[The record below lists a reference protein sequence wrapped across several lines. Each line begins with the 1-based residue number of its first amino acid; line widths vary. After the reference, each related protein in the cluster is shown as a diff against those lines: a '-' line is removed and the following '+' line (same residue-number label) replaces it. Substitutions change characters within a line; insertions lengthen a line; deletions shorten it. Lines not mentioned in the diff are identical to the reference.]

1 MTTTNIIIIITSILA
16 ALLEIIDTSI
26 VNVAVPT
33 MMGNLGVTLDEIS
46 WVSTAYMIANS
57 IVLPIAA
64 WFGSRLGR
72 KRYFTGA
79 IAVFT
84 LASLACGLA
93 PNLPLLVI
101 FRLIQGFAGGALLP
115 TSQMLIQEQFPK
127 EKATLAMGI
136 FGMSVMIGPALGP
149 VLGGYLTD
157 NFGWRS
163 IFNVNVPLGII
174 AGILSYMYIGAP
186 KHETDPSAIPSKAKG
201 TVDWTGFA
209 LLSLGVG
216 CFQYIL
222 ERGQTDGWFD
232 SKSITVVAA
241 LAFLG
246 TAAFIWW
253 ELRVD
258 NPIMNLRLF
267 KSRVVSSGAALM
279 LAFGIVV
286 YALTFVVPVF
296 VDNVVHMTA
305 TQTGLLFIP
314 GSLATSFAMGMVDP
328 LSKKLHPRAL
338 LTLGVGFSAIS
349 VLMMTH
355 FTTATGGDDLFWPLI
370 VRGVGLALLFV
381 PIVTVVN
388 YPFQGEELEQ
398 VSGMMNFFRQIGG
411 SIGIASLSTLLTR
424 FGKQNYLDLMPKM
437 SVLSQGGYQ
446 AYGQIATGAT
456 HANLSTNI
464 GMGLPQTLG
473 IKALWARTMG
483 QSFIMSFDQLC
494 WVIILITVAMLIPT
508 FIMQMPRRMSANL
521 NAH

>member
-1 MTTTNIIIIITSILA
+1 MTPTNIIIIVTSIMA

-84 LASLACGLA
+84 AASLACGLA
-93 PNLPLLVI
+93 PNLPLLVL

-115 TSQMLIQEQFPK
+115 TSQMLITEQFPK

-157 NFGWRS
+157 TFGWRS

-174 AGILSYMYIGAP
+174 AGILSYMYVTSPKYETEAGAAP
-186 KHETDPSAIPSKAKG
+186 RKAKG
-201 TVDWTGFA
+201 SVDWTGFA

-222 ERGQTDGWFD
+222 ERGQADDWFN
-232 SKSITVVAA
+232 SKSITAIA
-241 LAFLG
+241 ILAVIG
-246 TAAFIWW
+246 TLTFIWW
-253 ELRVD
+253 ELRIE
-258 NPIMNLRLF
+258 NPIMNLRLM
-267 KSRVVSSGAALM
+267 KSRVVSGGAFLMAAL
-279 LAFGIVV
+279 GIVI
-286 YALTFVVPVF
+286 YALTFVVPIF

-305 TQTGLLFIP
+305 MQTGLLFIP
-314 GSLATSFAMGMVDP
+314 GSLATSVAMGMVDP
-328 LSKKLHPRAL
+328 AAKKFHPRVLLSFGVAL
-338 LTLGVGFSAIS
+338 CAVS
-349 VLMMTH
+349 VLMMSH
-355 FTTATGGDDLFWPLI
+355 FTTSTGGDDLFWPLI
-370 VRGVGLALLFV
+370 VRGVGLAFLFV
-381 PIVTVVN
+381 PIVTVTN

-424 FGKQNYLDLMPKM
+424 FGKQNYLDLMPKI
-437 SVLSQGGYQ
+437 SPFSPGGNQLY
-446 AYGQIATGAT
+446 AQIAVDTAHSG
-456 HANLSTNI
+456 LSKNI
-464 GMGLPQTLG
+464 GMGMSQTLNV
-473 IKALWARTMG
+473 KALWGRAMG
-483 QSFIMSFDQLC
+483 QSFVMSFDQLC
-494 WVIILITVAMLIPT
+494 WIILFITLAMLIPV
-508 FIMQMPRRMSANL
+508 FIMQMPRRMSVNL